1 MPKKIFKPKCIMSD
15 RQMAFTSTGFVVPCC
30 WIDSPG
36 GRRDST
42 LKQFYQKEMHIDNF
56 AGVGDVIDTPLYKD
70 WFDMLQNKP
79 ELAPNY
85 CKHFCSTDSV
95 SDHPTKTSMLSK
107 TNLLVDDMPATF
119 DRVIV
124 ACWGNKYNGWHI
136 RNIKHMLDKY
146 SGITYNNFV
155 VFEKDTFGNMYNKL
169 EIFNDYKDGKNL
181 YLDLDM
187 VIYDKLPDL
196 VRKDFTLMYDW
207 WREEHHTPLNS
218 SMVSW
223 TGDISHIYRKFIDK
237 KEYYLNK
244 YPKSI
249 DEFYYHEIDYKT
261 FDKVCYS
268 IKEHEYDE
276 KPMKDFSLCT
286 FGQMQHL
293 FEEGWSGWWSNYL
306 SN

>member
-1 MPKKIFKPKCIMSD
+1 MSD

-169 EIFNDYKDGKNL
+169 EIFNDYK
-181 YLDLDM
+181 
-187 VIYDKLPDL
+187 
-196 VRKDFTLMYDW
+196 T
-207 WREEHHTPLNS
+207 
-218 SMVSW
+218 
-223 TGDISHIYRKFIDK
+223 
-237 KEYYLNK
+237 
-244 YPKSI
+244 
-249 DEFYYHEIDYKT
+249 
-261 FDKVCYS
+261 
-268 IKEHEYDE
+268 
-276 KPMKDFSLCT
+276 
-286 FGQMQHL
+286 
-293 FEEGWSGWWSNYL
+293 
-306 SN
+306 